1 MSVWLLA
8 IATASVLPTVRV
20 TRERPIFQPQ
30 PQVVRL
36 LSPSPMQDRLP
47 EALKSVGYFG
57 KNYGAT
63 GGLTTASL
71 RGSGAEG
78 VHVELDGIRL
88 NSPLNGQADLGKISL
103 LGIGKLE
110 LENGPGPEQALG
122 GSLRLQTKEPLES
135 LLGFGVGSFGETRLR
150 AQIGQENLSLALSRE
165 SATNDYSYPYR
176 GIIERRNNANITS
189 TNLFAKGKQRWQDV
203 TFRPL
208 VLFSLREQAVPGA
221 VNFPSPHASQEDVS
235 LLAGLSLE
243 GRPQPETL
251 LTFSLSEN
259 LERQRF
265 QDPDA
270 TLIPKQSA
278 LGVDATDARIDYHWE
293 TPLERHFPK
302 ISLGL
307 RQDRTNGA
315 IAKSQDHYS
324 LRLRDEWWN
333 DWGLLDA
340 SLGADH
346 FSTIGGALSPKIGWS
361 RTDGAIR
368 TRASLGSAF
377 RAPTFNELFWPED
390 SFSKG
395 NPQIRPERVHSLELG
410 GDGKWGPIQTSLTV
424 YGQLGQDQIQWQPT
438 DGKWTPI
445 NLTQTIGYGTE
456 FEGSYLQASHSI
468 LLRYN
473 HCSITSEGK
482 QLVGRPLE
490 QISLEGQ
497 ETTPFGKYGGD
508 ISYVSSRFTTAAN
521 TESLPAYCL
530 LGLSAE
536 WKLAE
541 RTLAFR
547 IDNLLDSPYQTVPY
561 YPMPGRTF
569 RLTLLQPL

>member
-1 MSVWLLA
+1 MSVWLMA

-20 TRERPIFQPQ
+20 TRERPVFQPQ
-30 PQVVRL
+30 PQVVRTIT
-36 LSPSPMQDRLP
+36 PSAAQDRLP
-47 EALKSVGYFG
+47 EALKSVGFYG
-57 KNYGAT
+57 KNYGAS
-63 GGLTTASL
+63 GGLSTASL

-88 NSPLNGQADLGKISL
+88 NSPLNGQADLGRLSL

-110 LENGPGPEQALG
+110 LENGPGSEQALG

-135 LLGFGVGSFGETRLR
+135 LLGMGVGSFGETRLR
-150 AQIGQENLSLALSRE
+150 AQIGQEHLSLALSRE
-165 SATNDYSYPYR
+165 SATNDYPYPYR
-176 GIIERRNNANITS
+176 GVIERRNNANITS
-189 TNLFAKGKQRWQDV
+189 TNLFAKGKQNWNDV

-208 VLFSLREQAVPGA
+208 VVFSLREQAVPGA
-221 VNFPSPHASQEDVS
+221 VNFPTPQASQEDLS
-235 LLAGLSLE
+235 LLAGISLE
-243 GRPQPETL
+243 GRPQPDTQ
-251 LTFSLSEN
+251 LTFSLAEN

-265 QDPDA
+265 EDPNA
-270 TLIPKQSA
+270 TLTPKQTA
-278 LGVDATDARIDYHWE
+278 LGVDATDARLDYRWQ
-293 TPLERHFPK
+293 TPIERHFP
-302 ISLGL
+302 SLSVGF

-324 LRLRDEWWN
+324 LRLKDEWWS
-333 DWGLLDA
+333 DWGLLNA

-346 FSTIGGALSPKIGWS
+346 FSTVGGAVSPKLGWS
-361 RTDGAIR
+361 RTDGNLR

-377 RAPTFNELFWPED
+377 RAPTFNELYWPED
-390 SFSKG
+390 GFSKG
-395 NPQIRPERVHSLELG
+395 NPQIRPERVHSLDLG
-410 GDGKWGPIQTSLTV
+410 ADGKWGPIQGSLTV
-424 YGQLGQDQIQWQPT
+424 YVQLGQDQIQWQPT
-438 DGKWTPI
+438 DGKWTPL
-445 NLTQTIGYGTE
+445 NLAQTIGYGTE
-456 FEGSYLQASHSI
+456 FEGNYSKESHSV
-468 LLRYN
+468 LFRYN

-497 ETTPFGKYGGD
+497 ETTPFGKYGGE
-508 ISYVSSRFTTAAN
+508 IAYVSSRFTTAAN

-536 WKLAE
+536 WKLAG
-541 RTLAFR
+541 RTLTCR
-547 IDNLLDSPYQTVPY
+547 IDNLLDTPYQMVPY